1 MNSFSSENA
10 VQSTLRPGL
19 GVEGELLVSVGKA
32 QLRISGEGSNT
43 LRVALLDPTKLPEL
57 LKHLPSPAL
66 LQTYLSQLWPYVQ
79 IAQLNIAI
87 QVGPLPIMTLKY
99 TDALPTLPALLTG
112 P

>member
-10 VQSTLRPGL
+10 VQSTLRPGF
-19 GVEGELLVSVGKA
+19 GVDGELLVSVGKA
-32 QLRISGEGSNT
+32 QLRISGDGSNT

-79 IAQLNIAI
+79 TAQLNVTFC
-87 QVGPLPIMTLKY
+87 VGPLPIMTVKH
-99 TDALPTLPALLTG
+99 TDPMPALPTLLTG
-112 P
+112 L